1 MSVLTINKLTA
12 SVGAEVTGLDSDLL
26 ATDDALGRAVLDALE
41 DNGVLVF
48 PGLGLDPEAQVA
60 FCRRLG
66 AIDHSSDGHHPIA
79 GIYPVTLDK
88 SKNSSADY
96 LRATFDWHI
105 DGCTPT
111 NDECPQK
118 ATVLSAKQVAERGGE
133 TEFANSYAAYEA
145 FSDEE
150 KQRFGALRVVHS
162 LEASQR
168 RVHPDPSPELVAKWR
183 SRPTHE
189 HPLVWTHRSG
199 RKSLVLGASADY
211 LRATFDWHIDGCTP
225 TNGECPQKATVLS
238 AKQVADRGGETEFA
252 NSYAAYEAFSED
264 EKERFGALRVMHS
277 LEASQR
283 RVHADPSPELLAKWR
298 SRPTHEHPL
307 VWTHRSGRKS
317 LVLGAS
323 ADYVVG
329 MGLDEGRALLADL
342 LDRATRRDLVYSHRW
357 SVGDTVIWDNNGVL
371 HRAAPYDRE
380 SPREMLRTTV
390 LGDEP
395 IQ

>member
-1 MSVLTINKLTA
+1 MSLLSINKLTS
-12 SVGAEVTGLDSDLL
+12 SVGAEVTGLDADAL
-26 ATDDALGRAVLDALE
+26 AGDDALAVLNALE

-48 PGLGLDPEAQVA
+48 PGLGLGPEAQVE

-66 AIDHSSDGHHPIA
+66 EIDYSSDGHHPVA

-88 SKNSSADY
+88 SKNSSAAY

-111 NDECPQK
+111 KDEYPQK

-133 TEFANSYAAYEA
+133 TEFASSYGAYDA
-145 FSDEE
+145 LDDEE
-150 KQRFGALRVVHS
+150 KQRLGALRVVHS

-168 RVHPDPSPELVAKWR
+168 RVNPNPSDEEVAR
-183 SRPTHE
+183 
-189 HPLVWTHRSG
+189 
-199 RKSLVLGASADY
+199 
-211 LRATFDWHIDGCTP
+211 
-225 TNGECPQKATVLS
+225 
-238 AKQVADRGGETEFA
+238 
-252 NSYAAYEAFSED
+252 
-264 EKERFGALRVMHS
+264 
-277 LEASQR
+277 
-283 RVHADPSPELLAKWR
+283 WR

-329 MGLDEGRALLADL
+329 MDVDEGRALLADL
-342 LDRATRRDLVYSHRW
+342 LDRATTGDKVYSHTW
-357 SVGDTVIWDNNGVL
+357 SVGDTVIWDNRGVL
-371 HRAAPYDRE
+371 HRAAPYDPD

>member
-1 MSVLTINKLTA
+1 MSLLTINKLTA
-12 SVGAEVTGLDSDLL
+12 SVGAEVTGLDSDVL
-26 ATDDALGRAVLDALE
+26 ATDEALGTAILDALE

-48 PGLGLDPEAQVA
+48 PGLGLGPEAQVA

-66 AIDHSSDGHHPIA
+66 AIDHSSDGHHPVA

-88 SKNSSADY
+88 SKN
-96 LRATFDWHI
+96 
-105 DGCTPT
+105 
-111 NDECPQK
+111 
-118 ATVLSAKQVAERGGE
+118 
-133 TEFANSYAAYEA
+133 
-145 FSDEE
+145 
-150 KQRFGALRVVHS
+150 
-162 LEASQR
+162 
-168 RVHPDPSPELVAKWR
+168 
-183 SRPTHE
+183 
-189 HPLVWTHRSG
+189 
-199 RKSLVLGASADY
+199 ASADY

-252 NSYAAYEAFSED
+252 NSYAAYEAFRDE
-264 EKERFGALRVMHS
+264 EKERFGALRVVHS

-283 RVHADPSPELLAKWR
+283 RVHLDPSPELVAKWR

-329 MGLDEGRALLADL
+329 MDIDEGRALLADL
-342 LDRATRRDLVYSHRW
+342 LDRATQPDLVYSHRW

-371 HRAAPYDRE
+371 HRAAPYDRD